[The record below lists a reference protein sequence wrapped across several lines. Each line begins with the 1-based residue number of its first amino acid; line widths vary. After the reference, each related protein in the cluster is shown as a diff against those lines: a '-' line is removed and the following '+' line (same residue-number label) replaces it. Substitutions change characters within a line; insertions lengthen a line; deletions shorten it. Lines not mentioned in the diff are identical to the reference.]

1 MSPIVSS
8 LTRLSFF
15 ARFVV
20 PTTKLALLLAM
31 ISRPTRGWCD
41 GSSSGTR
48 TRGGII
54 VAVERDRD
62 DAIVPRSASAVFSGE
77 RCRSGGERR
86 DDAVISAGGAGG
98 GGGWYG
104 EPGWDG
110 CCCGGGGCCGGGC
123 RGICSTAGCSPYP
136 CVRGSYIVGYCCA
149 CDGGSGS

>member
-20 PTTKLALLLAM
+20 PATKLALLLAM
-31 ISRPTRGWCD
+31 TSRPNRGWCD

-48 TRGGII
+48 TRGGI
-54 VAVERDRD
+54 VEAVERDW
-62 DAIVPRSASAVFSGE
+62 ASAVFSGE
-77 RCRSGGERR
+77 HCRSGGERR
-86 DDAVISAGGAGG
+86 NGAGISAGGGG

-110 CCCGGGGCCGGGC
+110 
-123 RGICSTAGCSPYP
+123 
-136 CVRGSYIVGYCCA
+136 
-149 CDGGSGS
+149 